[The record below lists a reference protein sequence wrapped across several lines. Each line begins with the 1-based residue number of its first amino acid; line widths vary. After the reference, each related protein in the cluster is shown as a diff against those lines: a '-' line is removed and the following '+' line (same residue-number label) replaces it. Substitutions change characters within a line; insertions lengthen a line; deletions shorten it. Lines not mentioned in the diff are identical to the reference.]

1 MNDIV
6 VDVQQVNKSFGNEQV
21 LKNVSLQLEKGKI
34 HGKCNKR
41 CNRIWCC
48 SCRPGSIRYS
58 IHLKN
63 KEVAAWMPT
72 K

>member
-34 HGKCNKR
+34 HGNEGD
-41 CNRIWCC
+41 IW
-48 SCRPGSIRYS
+48 
-58 IHLKN
+58 
-63 KEVAAWMPT
+63 V
-72 K
+72 

>member
-34 HGKCNKR
+34 HGIIGRN
-41 CNRIWCC
+41 
-48 SCRPGSIRYS
+48 GS
-58 IHLKN
+58 
-63 KEVAAWMPT
+63 
-72 K
+72 